1 LLRRSAEQLSV
12 EVSARVDFTML
23 RLVALAALAI
33 TVGST
38 RAAVLAEDR
47 SAARLP
53 GVGGV
58 VVAAEGTESE
68 PQTDRARV
76 APARCPYHFGS
87 DMPSATFCVYRGVAY
102 GSDGEECAAGVV
114 VIWSSSAPSP
124 VSVEPAERASGS
136 NREVYL
142 GFVAD
147 PALVL
152 RAIVDASQGD
162 RAELVGY
169 TVGNEDAP
177 QQLAGRMTLS
187 RVRSGA
193 NAAVDVL
200 SVELRGPRRFRPAGC
215 AFASYSGMFLGVIH
229 PPSETDTYVETSVA
243 PAQ

>member
-1 LLRRSAEQLSV
+1 M
-12 EVSARVDFTML
+12 F

-33 TVGST
+33 IMGST
-38 RAAVLAEDR
+38 REAVLAEDR
-47 SAARLP
+47 SAVRLP

-58 VVAAEGTESE
+58 VVAAEVTDSE

-102 GSDGEECAAGVV
+102 GSDGEVCAAGVV
-114 VIWSSSAPSP
+114 VIWSSSTPSG
-124 VSVEPAERASGS
+124 VSVEPAEGASGS
-136 NREVYL
+136 NREVHL

-169 TVGNEDAP
+169 TMGSEDAP

-187 RVRSGA
+187 RVRSGT